1 MNTQDIKNILDKS
14 LGMHIGNVS
23 DEWKAPSVVAG
34 ESDGEV
40 SVQVRG
46 TNWKE
51 TTDLREKVKTALSDK
66 YVIEQGMP
74 EFNSVEFRF
83 WETLKV
89 KEKPQKQ

>member
-14 LGMHIGNVS
+14 LGMPIGNVS
-23 DEWKAPSVVAG
+23 DEWKTPSVVVG
-34 ESDGEV
+34 ESDGV
-40 SVQVRG
+40 TIIQSRG
-46 TNWKE
+46 KSWKE

-89 KEKPQKQ
+89 KEKPQK